1 MDFARSKG
9 GSLFQTGLM
18 LWFSGSSVHMW
29 SLMMTGMALTNPLK
43 ELMSMKQT
51 FKRFDDGKADLLM
64 PMLMFVGVQ
73 LICMFMGLYKLNSM
87 GLLPT
92 TSADWLSYL
101 PSRIYEEQ
109 SAFDI

>member
-1 MDFARSKG
+1 MDFAKSKG

-43 ELMSMKQT
+43 ELMGMKQI
-51 FKRFDDGKADLLM
+51 FKRFDDGKADLLI
-64 PMLMFVGVQ
+64 PMLMFAGVQ
-73 LICMFMGLYKLNSM
+73 LICLCMGLYKLNVM

-101 PSRIYEEQ
+101 PRREYDEH
-109 SAFDI
+109 SAFDM